1 MTKVIV
7 CYHYKV
13 TQGEYYGCNDCY
25 REFEGNYEDALS
37 RLMNDTLIEKFLK
50 KFLNDDSF
58 NSLSVSIENR
68 NYHEAFKAAHTL
80 KGVSLNLSLSRLS
93 ASASEI
99 TEYLRDCDNKII
111 DETVLFRLF
120 DSVSKDY
127 RMTVEVI
134 EKL

>member
-1 MTKVIV
+1 MDVK
-7 CYHYKV
+7 
-13 TQGEYYGCNDCY
+13 DCY
-25 REFEGNYEDALS
+25 REFEGNYEDALN
-37 RLMNDTLIEKFLK
+37 RLMNDALIEKFLK
-50 KFLNDDSF
+50 KILNDDSY

-68 NYHEAFKAAHTL
+68 DYHEAFKAADTL
-80 KGVSLNLSLSRLS
+80 KGVSLNLSLSRLA
-93 ASASEI
+93 ASACEI

>member
-1 MTKVIV
+1 MDVK
-7 CYHYKV
+7 
-13 TQGEYYGCNDCY
+13 DCY
-25 REFEGNYEDALS
+25 TEFEGNYEDALN
-37 RLMNDTLIEKFLK
+37 RLMNDALIEKFLK
-50 KFLNDDSF
+50 KFLNDDSY

-68 NYHEAFKAAHTL
+68 DYHEAFKAAHTL
-80 KGVSLNLSLSRLS
+80 KGVSLNLSLSRLV
-93 ASASEI
+93 ASASET

>member
-1 MTKVIV
+1 MGNTMDVK
-7 CYHYKV
+7 
-13 TQGEYYGCNDCY
+13 DCY
-25 REFEGNYEDALS
+25 REFEGNYEDALN
-37 RLMNDTLIEKFLK
+37 RLMNDALIEKFLK

-68 NYHEAFKAAHTL
+68 DYHEAFKAAHTL

>member
-1 MTKVIV
+1 MDVK
-7 CYHYKV
+7 
-13 TQGEYYGCNDCY
+13 GCY
-25 REFEGNYEDALS
+25 REFEGNYEDALN
-37 RLMNDTLIEKFLK
+37 RLMNDALIEKFLK

-68 NYHEAFKAAHTL
+68 DYHEAFKAAHTL
-80 KGVSLNLSLSRLS
+80 KGVSLNLSLSRLA

-111 DETVLFRLF
+111 DETVLFRFF

>member
-1 MTKVIV
+1 MDVK
-7 CYHYKV
+7 
-13 TQGEYYGCNDCY
+13 DCY

-50 KFLNDDSF
+50 KFLNDDSY
-58 NSLSVSIENR
+58 NSLSVYIKNR
-68 NYHEAFKAAHTL
+68 DYHEAFKAAHTL

>member
-1 MTKVIV
+1 MGV
-7 CYHYKV
+7 
-13 TQGEYYGCNDCY
+13 NDCY
-25 REFEGNYEDALS
+25 RVFDGNYEDALS

-50 KFLNDDSF
+50 KFLNDDSY

-68 NYHEAFKAAHTL
+68 DYHEAFKAAHTL

>member
-1 MTKVIV
+1 MDVK
-7 CYHYKV
+7 
-13 TQGEYYGCNDCY
+13 DCY

-50 KFLNDDSF
+50 KFLNDDSY

-68 NYHEAFKAAHTL
+68 DYHEAFKAVHTL

-93 ASASEI
+93 ASAGEI

>member
-1 MTKVIV
+1 MGNTMDVK
-7 CYHYKV
+7 
-13 TQGEYYGCNDCY
+13 DCY

-50 KFLNDDSF
+50 KFLNDDSY

-68 NYHEAFKAAHTL
+68 DYHEAFKAAHTL

>member
-1 MTKVIV
+1 MDVK
-7 CYHYKV
+7 
-13 TQGEYYGCNDCY
+13 DCY

-50 KFLNDDSF
+50 TFLNDDSF
-58 NSLSVSIENR
+58 NSLSVSIENSDS
-68 NYHEAFKAAHTL
+68 HEAAHTL

>member
-1 MTKVIV
+1 MTAF
-7 CYHYKV
+7 
-13 TQGEYYGCNDCY
+13 
-25 REFEGNYEDALS
+25 FERKAAWLCDFL
-37 RLMNDTLIEKFLK
+37 RLCIMLYIQNSG
-50 KFLNDDSF
+50 DDSY

-68 NYHEAFKAAHTL
+68 DYHEAFKAAHTL